1 MKHLAL
7 LFLLVLS
14 TGCLRYTPSHK
25 ELEGNNYGESSS
37 SAATFKD
44 EAAFQSYEGT
54 LTQRVQTLLSERMHL
69 LDHSKAQ
76 TSYPLGTGDIL
87 DVSVFGFNNLTA
99 NSAIAPDGSIILP
112 LVGRVSVGGLPL
124 EDVQATLAR
133 RYSQFIRSPQVI
145 VSLKTFSTNRVSVI
159 GEVNKPG
166 TYPLTR
172 RGILLTE
179 ILSEAGG
186 RTPAAGTRVVLLP
199 APRMKTTPATTASA
213 PTVSLVHSVES
224 EPASGIEVD
233 MEDLTGTIDKRPL
246 LIPLVPGDTI
256 IVPEAGTYEVDGE
269 VVTPGSYKLTGR
281 TSVIGAIAAAKGFTY
296 SADVNNV
303 EVIRDIGS
311 GQKALVTLDLEEVG
325 LRGARD
331 IRLRNGDL
339 VRVPSHSSRFFKR
352 QIVETINGIFNGVGV
367 NQRIN

>member
-1 MKHLAL
+1 MKHLV
-7 LFLLVLS
+7 LVCMLAIS

-25 ELEGNNYGESSS
+25 ELQSDHGESSQS
-37 SAATFKD
+37 VSTFGD
-44 EAAFQSYEGT
+44 EIAFLSYENA
-54 LTQRVQTLLSERMHL
+54 LTQRVQNLLSERNHL
-69 LDHSKAQ
+69 IDQSKAQ
-76 TSYPLGTGDIL
+76 TSYPLGTGDVL

-112 LVGRVSVGGLPL
+112 LVGRVAVGGLPL
-124 EDVQATLAR
+124 EDVQTTISR
-133 RYSQFIRSPQVI
+133 RYSQFIRSPQVL

-199 APRMKTTPATTASA
+199 TPRIKTNPASA
-213 PTVSLVHSVES
+213 ASVPTVSLVHSVEPG
-224 EPASGIEVD
+224 PASGIEVD
-233 MEDLTGTIDKRPL
+233 MEDLTGTLDRHPL
-246 LIPLVPGDTI
+246 LIPLAPGDTI

-281 TSVIGAIAAAKGFTY
+281 TSVIGAVAAAKGFTY
-296 SADVNNV
+296 SSDVNNV
-303 EVIRDIGS
+303 EVIRDIGA

-352 QIVETINGIFNGVGV
+352 QVVETINGIFNGVGV
-367 NQRIN
+367 NQRVN

>member
-1 MKHLAL
+1 MKHIALSILL
-7 LFLLVLS
+7 LFS
-14 TGCLRYTPSHK
+14 AGCLRYTPSHK
-25 ELEGNNYGESSS
+25 ELQGSSGEDPPST
-37 SAATFKD
+37 AAFAD
-44 EAAFQSYEGT
+44 EAAFESYETT
-54 LTQRVQTLLSERMHL
+54 LSQRVQTLLSERAHL
-69 LDHSKAQ
+69 LDQSRGQ
-76 TSYPLGTGDIL
+76 TGYPIGTGDVL
-87 DVSVFGFNNLTA
+87 DVSVFGFNNLNANTA
-99 NSAIAPDGSIILP
+99 VTPDGSVILP
-112 LVGRVSVGGLPL
+112 LVGKVPVGGLPL
-124 EDVQATLAR
+124 EDVQTTIAR

-172 RGILLTE
+172 RGIVLTE

-186 RTPAAGTRVVLLP
+186 RTPAAGTRIVLLP
-199 APRMKTTPATTASA
+199 APRLQVTPASSAST
-213 PTVSLVHSVES
+213 PTVSLVQSTAT
-224 EPASGIEVD
+224 EPASGVEVD

-246 LIPLVPGDTI
+246 LIPLAPGDTI

-303 EVIRDIGS
+303 EVIRDVGA
-311 GQKALVTLDLEEVG
+311 GKKALVTLDLEEVG